1 MKSLTFPQRIVFSVL
16 GVAICGFSVG
26 LFRTAELGV
35 DPFQSF
41 MSGLSAL
48 IPISFGTLYVIVNAL
63 LLLVSLL
70 LDRKQIGLATL
81 INLTLLGYVVE
92 FSEGLIRGLFP
103 SPGLPLRLGLL
114 AAALV
119 LLCFSSAMYFNARLG
134 VSTYD
139 ALSLIA
145 SARQRRVP
153 FQWCRI
159 LSDLLCVLLAALFFV
174 LAGKSFPEITAF
186 IGPATL
192 ITATCMGPLIRFF
205 SDRLPK
211 YLPQESGSAEP
222 ETVGSTD
229 RLP

>member
-1 MKSLTFPQRIVFSVL
+1 MDTKELARICEAILFAAGEPVETQRLCFVTETDPEELRAVMKELMDLYAFERRGIRI
-16 GVAICGFSVG
+16 
-26 LFRTAELGV
+26 
-35 DPFQSF
+35 
-41 MSGLSAL
+41 
-48 IPISFGTLYVIVNAL
+48 
-63 LLLVSLL
+63 
-70 LDRKQIGLATL
+70 
-81 INLTLLGYVVE
+81 
-92 FSEGLIRGLFP
+92 
-103 SPGLPLRLGLL
+103 LRLEDSWQMCSQNDL
-114 AAALV
+114 A
-119 LLCFSSAMYFNARLG
+119 
-134 VSTYD
+134 YD

-159 LSDLLCVLLAALFFV
+159 LSDLLCVLLAARFFV

-222 ETVGSTD
+222 ETVGSTE